1 MLEPHALQV
10 PLIVLFTALSLS
22 THVIFMYQR
31 AWFDDPARLRA
42 LVVTGAVLFATALV
56 LEYAG
61 VHTKNDF
68 FLMLKLPLLALG
80 LYKAMQWGF
89 VHLFGYRPRDSFW
102 TMDLRLMKDGLFNFL
117 FWVLGML
124 VPMGLIFGRVL

>member
-1 MLEPHALQV
+1 MLEPHPLQL
-10 PLIVLFTALSLS
+10 PLIVLVTILILS
-22 THVIFMYQR
+22 TFVIFMYQR

-42 LVVTGAVLFATALV
+42 LVAAGAVLFATALV

-68 FLMLKLPLLALG
+68 FLMLKVPLLSLG

-89 VHLFGYRPRDSFW
+89 VRLFGYQPRDSFW
-102 TMDLRLMKDGLFNFL
+102 SMDLRLMKDGLFNFL
-117 FWVLGML
+117 FTVLGLL